1 MIIIQSIS
9 QSTGFNLAAEEYLF
23 SRREDEILFL
33 YVNNPSVVIGS
44 NQAILAEVDLDYCE
58 ANNISVF
65 RRMSGGGAVFH
76 DEGNLNYCFI
86 SNRKIGESAL
96 GADFLNPI
104 VKVLRDLTV
113 EVEIGKR
120 KDLWLTGGYK
130 ISGTASHVGKTRELH
145 HGTLLYD
152 TDLDKLQKSL
162 SAKPLENQTKAI
174 ASVPSPV
181 KNIRTWLQ
189 ENDKIAPVA
198 GIFIDLFIQKL
209 KLFFDNSNIDFLS
222 FEESTH
228 ISLLKKNKY
237 EDNKWT
243 FKK

>member
-1 MIIIQSIS
+1 MTIIQSNS
-9 QSTGFNLAAEEYLF
+9 QSTGFHLAAEEYLF

-33 YVNNPSVVIGS
+33 YVNAPSVVIGS
-44 NQAILAEVDLDYCE
+44 NQAILAEVDMDYCI
-58 ANNISVF
+58 AYDISIF

-86 SNRKIGESAL
+86 SNRKEGESAL
-96 GADFLNPI
+96 GADFLIPI
-104 VKVLRDLTV
+104 VKVLRELSV

-120 KDLWLTGGYK
+120 KDLWLPKSYK

-152 TDLDKLQKSL
+152 TDLEKLQKAL
-162 SAKPLENQTKAI
+162 SAKPLEEQPKAI

-181 KNIRTWLQ
+181 KNIRTWLL
-189 ENDKIAPVA
+189 ENNKIAPDA
-198 GIFIDLFIQKL
+198 GLFFQLLIQKL
-209 KLFFDNSNIDFLS
+209 QSFYNKSDTYFLS
-222 FEESTH
+222 NEESTQ
-228 ISLLKKNKY
+228 IALLQESKY
-237 EDNKWT
+237 EDKKWT

>member
-1 MIIIQSIS
+1 MVIIQSNS

-33 YVNNPSVVIGS
+33 YVNTPSVVIGS
-44 NQAILAEVDLDYCE
+44 NQAILAEVDMDYCV

-86 SNRKIGESAL
+86 SNRKVGESAL

-104 VKVLRDLTV
+104 VSVLKYLSV

-120 KDLWLTGGYK
+120 KDLWLPGGHK
-130 ISGTASHVGKTRELH
+130 ISGTASHVSKIRELH

-152 TDLDKLQKSL
+152 ADLGMLQKAL
-162 SAKPLENQTKAI
+162 SPKPVEVQPKAI
-174 ASVPSPV
+174 ASVPSQV
-181 KNIRTWLQ
+181 INIRTHLVQRNLSAPNVSDFFQLFNQKILDLYKLSIISYLNQTEISEIEKLQ
-189 ENDKIAPVA
+189 LIKYASP
-198 GIFIDLFIQKL
+198 QW
-209 KLFFDNSNIDFLS
+209 
-222 FEESTH
+222 T
-228 ISLLKKNKY
+228 LKK
-237 EDNKWT
+237 
-243 FKK
+243 